1 MAARG
6 TESKHLNC
14 DECGLVGDAVVDA
27 EFALVTKNSF
37 RALEWV
43 ESGGVL
49 DGQIDLLTC
58 VR

>member
-6 TESKHLNC
+6 TGSEHRNC
-14 DECGLVGDAVVDA
+14 DECRLVEDAVVDA